1 MNAIRKFMFYK
12 QSDGKEN
19 RIYLSGELD
28 LSAAS
33 ALANVLD
40 SVVRKAD
47 EALILDLKELNYIDS
62 TGIGLIVSA
71 IKVRAAMHASFQIDH
86 IPTKVRRLFDI
97 TGVSSYLLSNGSLR
111 GNQGEAERKEEII

>member
-1 MNAIRKFMFYK
+1 VNAIRKFMFYK

-33 ALANVLD
+33 SLANVLD
-40 SVVRKAD
+40 SVVRK
-47 EALILDLKELNYIDS
+47 EEETLILDLKELKYIDS

-71 IKVRAAMHASFQIDH
+71 IKVRAAMQAAFQIDH
-86 IPTKVRRLFDI
+86 IPAKVRRLFDI
-97 TGVSSYLLSNGSLR
+97 TGVSSYLHHNGSLR
-111 GNQGEAERKEEII
+111 ENQRVTERKEEII

>member
-33 ALANVLD
+33 SLASVLD
-40 SVVRKAD
+40 SVVWKA
-47 EALILDLKELNYIDS
+47 EETLILDLKELKYIDS

-71 IKVRAAMHASFQIDH
+71 IKVRAATHAAFQIDH
-86 IPTKVRRLFDI
+86 IPAKVRRLFDI
-97 TGVSSYLLSNGSLR
+97 TGVSSYLHNNGSLR
-111 GNQGEAERKEEII
+111 ENQGVAERKEEII

>member
-1 MNAIRKFMFYK
+1 VNAIRKFMFYK

-33 ALANVLD
+33 SLANVLD
-40 SVVRKAD
+40 SVVRNEEEK
-47 EALILDLKELNYIDS
+47 LILDLKELKYIDS

-71 IKVRAAMHASFQIDH
+71 IKVRAAMHAAFQVDH
-86 IPTKVRRLFDI
+86 IPAKVRRLFDI
-97 TGVSSYLLSNGSLR
+97 TGVSSYLQSNGSLR
-111 GNQGEAERKEEII
+111 ENQRVLERKEEII